1 MSEMSAS
8 TTPSRWHLYG
18 MRCRIRSKPQVNQL
32 FSGLDLR
39 HQGEIVW
46 QWVLFQEPDN
56 TMVVS
61 FADAADHGATTLTAA
76 SAADRCMDLESNAS
90 GAFIRKCCARSLA
103 RKLVKQN
110 DVCGRGVQLFHGFF
124 CPMCKLI
131 YLILWQALG
140 MEWSGGEQKGMLC
153 YDVGAWALADRLG
166 LPLRRPSLWW
176 QGPASPSGYHRTLS
190 SSLPG
195 ADSFFEHILYRHE
208 PVDIPLVWKSWILKM
223 DPQENRDNSF
233 LYCGTHAC
241 TNILI
246 SDSESQNLKDSSQKK
261 TLRQAILIKWQTVCL
276 LLLQ

>member
-1 MSEMSAS
+1 
-8 TTPSRWHLYG
+8 

-131 YLILWQALG
+131 YLIL
-140 MEWSGGEQKGMLC
+140 
-153 YDVGAWALADRLG
+153 
-166 LPLRRPSLWW
+166 
-176 QGPASPSGYHRTLS
+176 
-190 SSLPG
+190 
-195 ADSFFEHILYRHE
+195 
-208 PVDIPLVWKSWILKM
+208 
-223 DPQENRDNSF
+223 
-233 LYCGTHAC
+233 
-241 TNILI
+241 
-246 SDSESQNLKDSSQKK
+246 
-261 TLRQAILIKWQTVCL
+261 
-276 LLLQ
+276 